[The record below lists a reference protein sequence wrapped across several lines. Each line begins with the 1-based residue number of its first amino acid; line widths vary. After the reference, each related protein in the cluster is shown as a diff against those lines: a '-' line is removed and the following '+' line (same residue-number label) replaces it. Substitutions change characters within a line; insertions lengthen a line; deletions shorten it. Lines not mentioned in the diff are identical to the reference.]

1 MKFETRIVVFKAK
14 ELIYTGI
21 FVALGIVFI
30 GLLVYMFVPREKD
43 AAKPTAK
50 YTAGVYSSELTIGD
64 ELLQVEVAVNSDH
77 IESVD
82 IKNMSKTV
90 RTMYP
95 LLTTSLEEINE
106 KIGQVDSI
114 EELTFENNNQYTNQL
129 LKQAI
134 ASALEDAQE

>member
-30 GLLVYMFVPREKD
+30 GLLFYMFVPREKD
-43 AAKPTAK
+43 AEKPTAK